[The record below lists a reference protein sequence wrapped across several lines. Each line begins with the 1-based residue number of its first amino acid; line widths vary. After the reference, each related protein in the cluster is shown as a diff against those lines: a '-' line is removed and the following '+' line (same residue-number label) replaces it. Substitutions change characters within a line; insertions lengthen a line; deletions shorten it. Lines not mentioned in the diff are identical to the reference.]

1 MFDIAFKNISLIVI
15 LFLYISY
22 NANLKTKTY
31 LCMKANK
38 IVYLSK
44 EIPKTPYKGKCF
56 YTSEITNAK
65 YAKYKKLLTKQ
76 P

>member
-1 MFDIAFKNISLIVI
+1 MSTYF
-15 LFLYISY
+15 YISY
-22 NANLKTKTY
+22 QSNLKTKTY

-44 EIPKTPYKGKCF
+44 RTPKTPYEGKCF

-65 YAKYKKLLTKQ
+65 YAKYKKLFNKKS
-76 P
+76 